1 MEKNNFTI
9 FIIDDDDE
17 IRQSLTLLLK
27 SNHYMVNSYPEI
39 KQFIENEN
47 YSGAGCIILD
57 VFLKGKT
64 GLESKEEIE
73 TKFEHL
79 PIIFISGHGNIPMSV
94 EAVKKGAVS
103 FLQKP
108 IDERELFS
116 AIEEALSRSN
126 FLIEKYRE
134 IEKYKSLVN
143 SLTAREYEIFN
154 YVITGAPNKIIA
166 SELGIAE
173 HTIKNHRLKIT
184 EKLGVKSV
192 AELIYIADKLSI
204 KGSDVKHNRDF

>member
-1 MEKNNFTI
+1 MEKINNTV

-27 SNHYMVNSYPEI
+27 SYRYNVCSYPTIE
-39 KQFIENEN
+39 QFIESEDYN
-47 YSGAGCIILD
+47 GAGCILLD
-57 VFLKGKT
+57 VFFKGKT
-64 GLESKEEIE
+64 GLELQEVIE
-73 TKFEHL
+73 TKFECL

-94 EAVKKGAVS
+94 EAVKKGAVN

-108 IDERELFS
+108 IDEEQLLS

-126 FLIEKYRE
+126 FLIEKHRE
-134 IEKYKSLVN
+134 IGKYKSLVN
-143 SLTAREYEIFN
+143 SLTSREYEIFN
-154 YVITGAPNKIIA
+154 FVVTGAPNKIIA
-166 SELGIAE
+166 SELGVTE

-192 AELIYIADKLSI
+192 AELVYIADKLSI
-204 KGSDVKHNRDF
+204 RGRDIKNNS

>member
-1 MEKNNFTI
+1 MEKNNNTI
-9 FIIDDDDE
+9 FISDDDDE
-17 IRQSLTLLLK
+17 IRQSLTLLLNSYRYK
-27 SNHYMVNSYPEI
+27 VNSYPKIE
-39 KQFIENEN
+39 QFLENEN
-47 YSGAGCIILD
+47 YSGAGCILLD

-64 GLESKEEIE
+64 GLELKEEIE

-126 FLIEKYRE
+126 YLIEKYRE

-154 YVITGAPNKIIA
+154 FVITGAPNKIIA

-204 KGSDVKHNRDF
+204 KGSAIKNNR

>member
-1 MEKNNFTI
+1 MEKNNNTI

-17 IRQSLTLLLK
+17 IRQSLTLLLN
-27 SNHYMVNSYPEI
+27 SYHYKVNSYPKIE
-39 KQFIENEN
+39 QFLKNEN
-47 YSGAGCIILD
+47 YSGAGCILLD
-57 VFLKGKT
+57 VFFKGKT
-64 GLESKEEIE
+64 GLELKEEIE

-116 AIEEALSRSN
+116 ALEEALSRSN
-126 FLIEKYRE
+126 YLIEKYRE
-134 IEKYKSLVN
+134 IEKYKLLVN

-154 YVITGAPNKIIA
+154 FVITGAPNKIIA

-204 KGSDVKHNRDF
+204 KGSVVKQNG